1 MVEQVVKYFFVK
13 VWKAEIIIKC
23 QLHGLVCLKDCCPV
37 LKRKRFQTSLFQ
49 LKGDVAEA
57 VRHAR
62 TIRSQIRHAQSLD
75 SAELFSYAKELRVPF
90 ELLQKTAQ
98 MGRLPVVNFAAG
110 GLGKYGIVGSDFL
123 LWVTCNSI
131 TDWIKIFLMYSPG

>member
-1 MVEQVVKYFFVK
+1 LIFFL
-13 VWKAEIIIKC
+13 A
-23 QLHGLVCLKDCCPV
+23 
-37 LKRKRFQTSLFQ
+37 
-49 LKGDVAEA
+49 GDVAEA

-62 TIRSQIRHAQSLD
+62 TIRNQIRHAQSLD

-110 GLGKYGIVGSDFL
+110 GLATPADVALLMQLGVDGVFVGSGIFKSDNPKKRA
-123 LWVTCNSI
+123 WAMAQAVTHYNNPKKLAELSEDLGEAMFG
-131 TDWIKIFLMYSPG
+131 TPVSDVKHKF

>member
-1 MVEQVVKYFFVK
+1 MSVTWTCLFERLLSSIYIKKKESTVQLINSGGIVVF
-13 VWKAEIIIKC
+13 W
-23 QLHGLVCLKDCCPV
+23 
-37 LKRKRFQTSLFQ
+37 SLFH

-110 GLGKYGIVGSDFL
+110 GLGKYGIVSSDFL
-123 LWVTCNSI
+123 LRVTRNSI
-131 TDWIKIFLMYSPG
+131 TYWIKIILMYSPG